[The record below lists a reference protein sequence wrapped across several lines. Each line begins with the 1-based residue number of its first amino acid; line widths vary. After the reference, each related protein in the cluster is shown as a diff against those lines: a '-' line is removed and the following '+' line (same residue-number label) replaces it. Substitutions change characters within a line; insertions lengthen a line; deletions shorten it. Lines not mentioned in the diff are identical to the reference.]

1 MGTMLEGVT
10 KMNLFDLYAKI
21 TLDKSGVDSGITET
35 QEKLL
40 QAKKNIENVG
50 TAAKNAAKTFA
61 TIGAGIGAAGTAAYA
76 FANKVAQ
83 NGDNIDKMSQKLGMS
98 ATAYQEWDHIMEHC
112 GMSID
117 SLQAGM
123 KTLASAA
130 ETGNDAFDKLGL
142 TQEKIAG
149 MNQEELFNATIEA
162 LQNVSSETERTYLA
176 GQLLGRGATE
186 LGPLLNTSSE
196 DIEAMRQNL
205 HDMGAVMSDEAVKS
219 GAAFQDA
226 LTNLKSA
233 FSGASN
239 SLGEKLIPGITSLM
253 DHLTGFIADG
263 GLDKITTGFKNL
275 APVIA
280 GATSAMVA
288 YKSASAISG
297 VIEALTKATQ
307 GQTIAQAAL
316 NAIMNAN
323 PFVLVATLIAAVG
336 TALVTLYATNEDFR
350 NKVTGSWG
358 KIKETISTAVESIKT
373 FFTKTIPDSAK
384 TALDWFKSIP
394 DQMREVGRNLL
405 TGLWNGIRDKIEWL
419 KGKVTG
425 VVNTIKGWFTGKDGF
440 DEHSPSKWSK
450 QVFRYVMDGGA
461 DGLDAGLP
469 GLMRSAES
477 VTDRVK
483 SGLDFGV
490 ASVDYAFSGLGKQ
503 QTDIRSAIRAVG
515 DNGATGPITINLVT
529 PTGRNLATW
538 IMGELRDYSRSY
550 GVSPI

>member
-1 MGTMLEGVT
+1 
-10 KMNLFDLYAKI
+10 
-21 TLDKSGVDSGITET
+21 
-35 QEKLL
+35 
-40 QAKKNIENVG
+40 
-50 TAAKNAAKTFA
+50 
-61 TIGAGIGAAGTAAYA
+61 
-76 FANKVAQ
+76 
-83 NGDNIDKMSQKLGMS
+83 
-98 ATAYQEWDHIMEHC
+98 MEHC
-112 GMSID
+112 GTSID

-350 NKVTGSWG
+350 NKVTESWG

-419 KGKVTG
+419 KGKVAG

-461 DGLDAGLP
+461 EGLDAGLP
-469 GLMRSAES
+469 GLMRSVGS

-483 SGLDFGV
+483 SGLDFG
-490 ASVDYAFSGLGKQ
+490 AATVDYASSGLGKQ

>member
-1 MGTMLEGVT
+1 
-10 KMNLFDLYAKI
+10 MNLFDLYAKI

-40 QAKKNIENVG
+40 QAKKNFENVG
-50 TAAKNAAKTFA
+50 TAVKNAAKTFA

-98 ATAYQEWDHIMEHC
+98 ATAYQEWSHIMEHC
-112 GMSID
+112 GTSID

-350 NKVTGSWG
+350 NKVTESWG

-419 KGKVTG
+419 KGKVAG

-461 DGLDAGLP
+461 EGLDAGLP
-469 GLMRSAES
+469 GLMRSVGS

-483 SGLDFGV
+483 SGLDFG
-490 ASVDYAFSGLGKQ
+490 AATVDYASSGLGKQ